1 MSRRKWSGRH
11 PALSSLVWPALLII
25 ALGVVGAGQWLLE
38 YPPQTSYVFT
48 VHQPSH
54 FAVGFLLL
62 LIGASLFW
70 WAVWRHRRTVIEP
83 EAMRAQPKT
92 GQHGVRPRALT
103 LVSSLLSAVLFG
115 YALVSMAIEGYQSIR
130 GWLFLV
136 AFLLAAVA
144 FVAHD
149 RGAGVRW
156 WQPLQW
162 WEAGF
167 LALVAAVFIGIN
179 SFDLTSWYYS
189 AIGDEYAF
197 FGEARR
203 IAEGGDF
210 NPFSQAGVYGDQPVL
225 SSAFQALAMRLFG
238 VDHFGWKLSSVLAVA
253 LSFPFFYLLV
263 SRLWGRSTGIFA
275 TVILASSHLLFGYA
289 HTGYNNVQAL
299 PITLAAFWLF
309 FIGHDRRSW
318 FLVFAAAAMA
328 GLGFYTIY
336 MGRVAAVVLVMF
348 ALLVYRARPPGR
360 LLVPGLIGGAFAL
373 APLFVVNGWD
383 VIGLMLNRSAVGY
396 ESAIVGDPVQRML
409 FNIPI
414 NLIAFN
420 YNVQPH
426 HYVTGSL
433 LAPATAVLTVLG
445 VGSLIAELPSRR
457 TLFVVVWWSVGMVAI
472 GVFSP
477 YPYVAPSRIHYLVP
491 CYALVAGLSLNYL
504 VSAVDSLR
512 LLPRQR
518 WAVFCVAGGGALVLI
533 LGLNLYRFW
542 EQSPP
547 QAPIAVEAVAVR
559 AVRSPICAGRPGTP
573 LIAGGNP
580 VLLRDIFGSYSS
592 QPTPRLLST
601 EALLASAS
609 RESVA
614 ASCIVLLPPLEPA
627 QSELATA
634 LQGDSR
640 VWGNE
645 FVTDYSGTRKV
656 AVFFP
661 QLP

>member
-1 MSRRKWSGRH
+1 M
-11 PALSSLVWPALLII
+11 
-25 ALGVVGAGQWLLE
+25 
-38 YPPQTSYVFT
+38 
-48 VHQPSH
+48 
-54 FAVGFLLL
+54 
-62 LIGASLFW
+62 
-70 WAVWRHRRTVIEP
+70 
-83 EAMRAQPKT
+83 
-92 GQHGVRPRALT
+92 
-103 LVSSLLSAVLFG
+103 SSLLSATLFG
-115 YALVSMAIEGYQSIR
+115 YALASMTTEGCHALW
-130 GWLFLV
+130 GWVFLI
-136 AFLLAAVA
+136 AFLFAGIA
-144 FVAHD
+144 FVTHD

-156 WQPLQW
+156 LQPLLW

-167 LALVAAVFIGIN
+167 LVLVTAAFIGIN

-210 NPFSQAGVYGDQPVL
+210 NPFSQAGVSGDQPVL
-225 SSAFQALAMRLFG
+225 SSAFQALVMRLFG

-253 LSFPFFYLLV
+253 LSFPFFYMLV
-263 SRLWGRSTGIFA
+263 SRLWGRRTGIFA
-275 TVILASSHLLFGYA
+275 TAILASSHLLFGYA

-309 FIGHDRRSW
+309 FIGHDRQSW
-318 FLVFAAAAMA
+318 FLVFVAAAMA

-336 MGRVAAVVLVMF
+336 MGRVGAIVLVIF
-348 ALLVYRARPPGR
+348 VLLVYRARPPGR

-383 VIGLMLNRSAVGY
+383 VIGLMLNRSAIGY
-396 ESAIVGDPVQRML
+396 EPAIAGDPVQRML
-409 FNIPI
+409 SNIPI

-433 LAPATAVLTVLG
+433 LAPATAVLAALG
-445 VGSLIAELPSRR
+445 VGSLLAELPRR
-457 TLFVVVWWSVGMVAI
+457 RALFVVAWWSVGMMAV

-477 YPYVAPSRIHYLVP
+477 YPYVALSRIHYLVP

-504 VSAVDSLR
+504 VSAVGSLR
-512 LLPRQR
+512 FLPRQR
-518 WAVFCVAGGGALVLI
+518 WAVLWVAGGGTLVLI

-547 QAPIAVEAVAVR
+547 RAPIAVEAVAVR
-559 AVRSPICAGRPGTP
+559 AVRSPVCTERTGIP

-580 VLLRDIFGSYSS
+580 VLLRDIFDSYNS
-592 QPTPRLLST
+592 QPAPRLLST
-601 EALLASAS
+601 EALIASAG
-609 RESVA
+609 RESMA
-614 ASCIVLLPPLEPA
+614 ASCIILLPPLEPA
-627 QSELATA
+627 RSELTTA
-634 LQGDSR
+634 LRGDSR

-661 QLP
+661 QLPKPESTEGGGRVSALKRREGAPVLLG